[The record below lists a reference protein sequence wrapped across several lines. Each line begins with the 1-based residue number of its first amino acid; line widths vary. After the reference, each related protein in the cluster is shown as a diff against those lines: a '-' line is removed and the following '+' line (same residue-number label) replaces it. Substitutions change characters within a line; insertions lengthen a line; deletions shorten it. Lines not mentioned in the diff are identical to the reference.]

1 MRWPETGR
9 TRTAARR
16 RRRRRRRKREAYFW
30 PIRSCPQ
37 KSI

>member
-1 MRWPETGR
+1 MRWPETSR
-9 TRTAARR
+9 TRTATRR